1 MSVPIVMVVSPPR
14 CVVVVTAPPM
24 IVTWRPNIY
33 ADAPRSCVNIH
44 FCERWHRCR
53 GDQRACGDHSKCE
66 LLHGAPFIGSF
77 LLPNKN
83 DFCRLAVP
91 NYFCGVHANV
101 TERLH
106 RLRRV
111 FTLSRSSLL
120 RSHGKQPRRAVGRDC
135 GEVGVPLQPRPL
147 IGERGA
153 ARSGAT
159 GQCAAYRSGKCLI
172 ESKCASEAGVKLNW
186 QS

>member
-14 CVVVVTAPPM
+14 CVVVVTAPTVV
-24 IVTWRPNIY
+24 VTWRANVY
-33 ADAPRSCVNIH
+33 ADAPGSCVNIH

-91 NYFCGVHANV
+91 NYFYGVHANV
-101 TERLH
+101 TERLTGCGAF
-106 RLRRV
+106 

-120 RSHGKQPRRAVGRDC
+120 RSTVSNPVPLDAWWGRDC
-135 GEVGVPLQPRPL
+135 GEAGVPLRPHPL
-147 IGERGA
+147 IDKRGV

-159 GQCAAYRSGKCLI
+159 GQCAAYR
-172 ESKCASEAGVKLNW
+172 AGNA
-186 QS
+186 